1 MKQHRDGEALAQ
13 NRLRSHARIIGKH
26 PIPDKQ
32 FPPDSSSEADRQTE
46 GHVMPR
52 HPGPG
57 FHRGKLQPGSRPSE
71 TLDSGFLRKCD
82 FHPFV
87 GAPPNAG
94 G

>member
-1 MKQHRDGEALAQ
+1 
-13 NRLRSHARIIGKH
+13 
-26 PIPDKQ
+26 
-32 FPPDSSSEADRQTE
+32 
-46 GHVMPR
+46 MPR

-87 GAPPNAG
+87 GAPPNG
-94 G
+94 GGMRISPEYRAKGMRRRNLTHLPRVWPVKQG